1 MIASVFERR
10 STTNTDVP
18 LCSHHSRFTDDTVL
32 TVATAYAILDGH
44 RIPIEVALPADCP
57 VQGVAVA
64 DQVKCLDWRARHAQ
78 HAAVLPATVVAQV
91 VARTRA
97 LLERPRGLLYSAVHG
112 VSEAPEVR
120 SVRRPVARAISN
132 RLYRHIS
139 QTYCKWNVK
148 FSQEL
153 AEDSPFR
160 TWQWHVHAR
169 CDTAPERSTSSA
181 LMTCVSWGV
190 INRSGCVDSPASFST
205 ETVA

>member
-64 DQVKCLDWRARHAQ
+64 DQVKCLDWRARHDQHAPHAQ

-97 LLERPRGLLYSAVHG
+97 LLE
-112 VSEAPEVR
+112 
-120 SVRRPVARAISN
+120 
-132 RLYRHIS
+132 
-139 QTYCKWNVK
+139 
-148 FSQEL
+148 
-153 AEDSPFR
+153 
-160 TWQWHVHAR
+160 
-169 CDTAPERSTSSA
+169 
-181 LMTCVSWGV
+181 
-190 INRSGCVDSPASFST
+190 
-205 ETVA
+205 

>member
-1 MIASVFERR
+1 MTPCSR
-10 STTNTDVP
+10 SP
-18 LCSHHSRFTDDTVL
+18 RPARSSM
-32 TVATAYAILDGH
+32 ATGYPSKWRSLPTA
-44 RIPIEVALPADCP
+44 RCRVWPSPIRL
-57 VQGVAVA
+57 
-64 DQVKCLDWRARHAQ
+64 KCLNWRARHAQ
-78 HAAVLPATVVAQV
+78 HAAVLPSTVVAQV

-97 LLERPRGLLYSAVHG
+97 LLERPRGLLDSAVHG
-112 VSEAPEVR
+112 VSQAPEVR
-120 SVRRPVARAISN
+120 RVRRPVARAISN
-132 RLYRHIS
+132 RFYRHIS
-139 QTYCKWNVK
+139 RTYCAWNVK

-190 INRSGCVDSPASFST
+190 INRRGCVDSPASFST